1 MKFLQKSIVASLFL
15 SIALIFGCKDD
26 DGGGGEEIV
35 GQELS
40 GTWVQQEADDVT
52 GPAAAEF
59 TDFSISI
66 SASASGVSYTTNS
79 ENNGN
84 PNVFP
89 PSGTFDVDAS
99 DNFESGASI
108 TRQPD
113 GVAMDV
119 SLSSDGQIL
128 NMTFTI
134 STDGDSGGRYQG
146 IDGQYQ
152 FTLTKQQSN

>member
-1 MKFLQKSIVASLFL
+1 MKFLHRSIIASLLL
-15 SIALIFGCKDD
+15 SIAFVFGCKDD

-40 GTWVQQEADDVT
+40 GTWVQLEADDVT

-66 SASASGVSYTTNS
+66 SASASGVTYTTNS
-79 ENNGN
+79 ETYGN

-89 PSGTFDVDAS
+89 EQGSFDVDAS

-113 GVAMDV
+113 GVAVDA
-119 SLSSDGQIL
+119 SISSDGQIL

-152 FTLTKQQSN
+152 FTLTKQ